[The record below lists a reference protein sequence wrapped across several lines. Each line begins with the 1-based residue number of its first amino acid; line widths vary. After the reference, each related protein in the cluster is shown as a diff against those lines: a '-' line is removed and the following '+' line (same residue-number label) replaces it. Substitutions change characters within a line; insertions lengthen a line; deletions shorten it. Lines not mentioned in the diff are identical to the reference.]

1 MAPAKAID
9 KRWHQV
15 NLRNGKEF
23 ELEEAEDRV
32 PHLAVKGLM
41 PSPEVS

>member
-1 MAPAKAID
+1 MAPTKAID

-23 ELEEAEDRV
+23 ELEEAKACCERV
-32 PHLAVKGLM
+32 DAQ
-41 PSPEVS
+41 S